1 MYANVRRD
9 LPGWLRQLRIDR
21 KLSQAQLAKRL
32 NVSKSYVSQI
42 ESGKLIPQD
51 DTAKA
56 LDLVYGTG
64 DEIQKAAK
72 DAREDRQPWLRSWFD
87 QEQRAVLLRTWE
99 PMLVPGLLQ
108 CESYMRA
115 VFSAVP
121 SNAGQI
127 DDLVAKRLERQ
138 ANTIYRESAPV
149 ALSAIIGEVALRR
162 GPRDVLKEQLGHL
175 IDTGDLPHVKIR
187 LIPMESEGIHA
198 GLSGAFVIASM
209 SDGRRVGFMDDQ
221 IAGHVVTDNDGLRH
235 LELAWEEVDAL
246 ALPVALS
253 RDVMLRML
261 DEHK

>member
-99 PMLVPGLLQ
+99 PMLVPG
-108 CESYMRA
+108 
-115 VFSAVP
+115 
-121 SNAGQI
+121 
-127 DDLVAKRLERQ
+127 
-138 ANTIYRESAPV
+138 
-149 ALSAIIGEVALRR
+149 
-162 GPRDVLKEQLGHL
+162 
-175 IDTGDLPHVKIR
+175 
-187 LIPMESEGIHA
+187 
-198 GLSGAFVIASM
+198 
-209 SDGRRVGFMDDQ
+209 
-221 IAGHVVTDNDGLRH
+221 
-235 LELAWEEVDAL
+235 
-246 ALPVALS
+246 
-253 RDVMLRML
+253 
-261 DEHK
+261 

>member
-115 VFSAVP
+115 VFRAVP

-162 GPRDVLKEQLGHL
+162 GPRDVLKRAARASHRHWRPAARQNPLDPDGVGGHTRWL
-175 IDTGDLPHVKIR
+175 VRSVRDREH
-187 LIPMESEGIHA
+187 
-198 GLSGAFVIASM
+198 
-209 SDGRRVGFMDDQ
+209 GRRQASWLHG
-221 IAGHVVTDNDGLRH
+221 
-235 LELAWEEVDAL
+235 
-246 ALPVALS
+246 
-253 RDVMLRML
+253 
-261 DEHK
+261 